1 MQDEQEIQ
9 RGFPQISG
17 FSISKLIED
26 DDFHQRFL
34 ATDQNSSK
42 SVLITLATAKVYQ
55 STLKEIVDS
64 SFQKTIDSFNNISHP
79 NLLAIVDSG
88 FITEIPYSV
97 VSYSGMKP
105 LSTILGKDIDWRES
119 FRLMLPV
126 VEVLEV
132 IHKNRLLHRD
142 INPRNLFV
150 EEDEIQ
156 VANYSLIDML
166 PANKDSITLTG
177 VGKINPSYT
186 APEVWQGLGSA
197 LSDQYSFGVILYE
210 LLSGA
215 RPFQAENM
223 VSLLI
228 QQSTKPEKFPS
239 EYLPGLP
246 KIVDAFILKLLA
258 ADPSERFED
267 MTKVREV
274 MQELLTSSKVKDQ
287 PLKKTVGQPG
297 AKLKVAESAPQPV
310 LREKPDNKNQPN
322 KAQKSNAVDEAQRKA
337 KDNPPEKT
345 MGCGGV
351 LLVFLLLVFVLS
363 VVFLLGILFEIDLF
377 VDLLDQIEYFIL
389 NNSFLRQ
396 LLSL

>member
-1 MQDEQEIQ
+1 MQGEQELQ
-9 RGFPQISG
+9 RGFPKISG

-26 DDFHQRFL
+26 DGFHQRFL

-42 SVLITLATAKVYQ
+42 EVLITLATGKEYQ

-105 LSTILGKDIDWRES
+105 LSTILGKDKDWREL

-132 IHKNRLLHRD
+132 IHKNGLLHRD
-142 INPRNLFV
+142 MNPRNLFI
-150 EEDEIQ
+150 EDYEIQ

-186 APEVWQGLGSA
+186 APEVWQGLCSA
-197 LSDQYSFGVILYE
+197 LSDQYSFGVVLYE
-210 LLSGA
+210 LVSGA

-228 QQSTKPEKFPS
+228 QQSAKPEKFPS
-239 EYLPGLP
+239 NYLPGLP

-287 PLKKTVGQPG
+287 PLKKTVGQPD
-297 AKLKVAESAPQPV
+297 AKLKVAESVPQAV
-310 LREKPDNKNQPN
+310 LSEKPDSKNQPN
-322 KAQKSNAVDEAQRKA
+322 KAQKSNTVYEAEQKA
-337 KDNPPEKT
+337 KDNPPEKAI
-345 MGCGGV
+345 GCGGV
-351 LLVFLLLVFVLS
+351 LLVFLLLVFALS
-363 VVFLLGILFEIDLF
+363 AVFLLGILFEIDPF
-377 VDLLDQIEYFIL
+377 IELLDQIEYFIL

-396 LLSL
+396 LLL